1 MTETPRAS
9 GWLRRANAQLRLKPQ
24 PAHASTDPGIVAKRD
39 NNFEDWEND
48 RLCVMRWHYTCVRSW
63 MRFSFI
69 QLCSIQSPLL
79 QLYATNYWGCLAVCA
94 FNCYISLRCE
104 HCVCFVFFKFVLAV
118 PAHTHTP
125 SFGSRE
131 VGEVFFFLPNC
142 IRAFSIFA
150 QTNFRRF
157 TTNHSTL

>member
-1 MTETPRAS
+1 MTEAPRAS
-9 GWLRRANAQLRLKPQ
+9 SWSRRANAQLRLKPQ

-48 RLCVMRWHYTCVRSW
+48 HLCGMRWHYTCVRSW

-104 HCVCFVFFKFVLAV
+104 HCVFVVLKFVLAV
-118 PAHTHTP
+118 PAPPPP

-131 VGEVFFFLPNC
+131 VGEVFFLPNC
-142 IRAFSIFA
+142 ICAFSIFA
-150 QTNFRRF
+150 QTNLRRF